1 MFRISG
7 TDENK
12 VVEMKLNKSTI
23 QSFII
28 NLILFN
34 NNLEIQ
40 NLTFIFIDKISS
52 LMKGY
57 LKQYARSILMLNKDV
72 INIFMLNILFF
83 KNSKELNERINDF
96 LSYIYMTFK
105 NYKLG
110 EFVYEL

>member
-1 MFRISG
+1 
-7 TDENK
+7 
-12 VVEMKLNKSTI
+12 MKLNKSTLH
-23 QSFII
+23 SFIL

-34 NNLEIQ
+34 NNIEIQ
-40 NLTFIFIDKISS
+40 NLTFIFIDRISNF
-52 LMKGY
+52 MKDY
-57 LKQYARSILMLNKDV
+57 LKQYVRSILMLNKDI

-96 LSYIYMTFK
+96 LSYIYMVFN

>member
-1 MFRISG
+1 
-7 TDENK
+7 
-12 VVEMKLNKSTI
+12 MKLNKSTLY
-23 QSFII
+23 SFIL

-34 NNLEIQ
+34 NNIEIQ
-40 NLTFIFIDKISS
+40 NLTFIFIDRISNF
-52 LMKGY
+52 MKDY
-57 LKQYARSILMLNKDV
+57 LKQYVRSILMLNKDI

-96 LSYIYMTFK
+96 LSYIYMVFN